1 MGGQLPPAPA
11 QHISP
16 QSHLMPSA
24 PCMYVPHHPL
34 QGLGL
39 ACLGKR
45 GIQGKLL
52 RRVMAP
58 GTPMANQLGKGVEG
72 SMAEAMAA
80 AR

>member
-1 MGGQLPPAPA
+1 VVV
-11 QHISP
+11 IS
-16 QSHLMPSA
+16 
-24 PCMYVPHHPL
+24 L
-34 QGLGL
+34 QGVGL

-58 GTPMANQLGKGVEG
+58 GTPMANQLGKGAEG